1 LSKEEIKT
9 ARNYIEKM
17 LNFVAGYIDSM
28 FGSFEDLKAKEDNY
42 AYKILNKPKKWGIS
56 DSSIN
61 IDRYLY
67 G

>member
-1 LSKEEIKT
+1 
-9 ARNYIEKM
+9 M